1 MRVEQE
7 HWEKPPTTPAPTRST
22 CCSVTTWCLT
32 AAPWIAA
39 QQDPPPSVISQSLLK
54 FTLSTRKDF
63 TTGGTVVK
71 NSPANAEDTGS
82 IPAQEYPTCHR
93 ATKCVCHNYWACAL
107 EPGSSSYW
115 NLCVPCSHALQQ
127 ETPLQWEARTQ
138 QLERRPCS
146 LQRRPSTAPHLKN
159 KTKLGEF
166 EANASL
172 NVTIATTKSKSNS
185 TTDLTDST
193 FPTSSV

>member
-1 MRVEQE
+1 MDCS
-7 HWEKPPTTPAPTRST
+7 TPGSSALRYLPEFTQIHPKHKKR
-22 CCSVTTWCLT
+22 
-32 AAPWIAA
+32 
-39 QQDPPPSVISQSLLK
+39 LK
-54 FTLSTRKDF
+54 EGFP
-63 TTGGTVVK
+63 GGTMVK
-71 NSPANAEDTGS
+71 NSPANAEDTGL

-146 LQRRPSTAPHLKN
+146 LQWRPNTAPALPHPLLKQTN
-159 KTKLGEF
+159 KQKKLGEF

-172 NVTIATTKSKSNS
+172 KLTIATTKSKSNS
-185 TTDLTDST
+185 TTDLTDWT